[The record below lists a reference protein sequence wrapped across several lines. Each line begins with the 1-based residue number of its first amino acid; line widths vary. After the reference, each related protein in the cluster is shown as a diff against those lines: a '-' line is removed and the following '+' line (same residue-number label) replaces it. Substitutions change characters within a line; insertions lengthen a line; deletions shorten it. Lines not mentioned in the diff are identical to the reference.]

1 MQGEKEQPE
10 HLCCDM
16 RGMLSFMLL
25 WLLCKQPM
33 YGQQL
38 AEEIA
43 KRRGEKPNPGT
54 IYPALKDLQKR
65 GLIQMRSE
73 GRKTI
78 YALTREGRTGV
89 VEASE
94 YFCQVFGEVVHSSV
108 KRE

>member
-1 MQGEKEQPE
+1 
-10 HLCCDM
+10 
-16 RGMLSFMLL
+16 MLL
-25 WLLCKQPM
+25 WLLCKRPM

-43 KRRGEKPNPGT
+43 KRRGEKPNPGI

-65 GLIQMRSE
+65 GLVQMRSE

-78 YALTREGRTGV
+78 YALTSEGRTGV

-94 YFCQVFGEVVHSSV
+94 YFCQVFGEVVRSSFR
-108 KRE
+108 RE